1 MSLADMKEQLQTL
14 SYEERLSLEEYL
26 RILNR
31 IDDPQVRRGVDE
43 AMARMD
49 AGESVS
55 GTEFERRII
64 EQESKAS

>member
-1 MSLADMKEQLQTL
+1 MKEQLQTL

-49 AGESVS
+49 AGEYVS
-55 GTEFERRII
+55 GTEFERRIAERI
-64 EQESKAS
+64 SASRG